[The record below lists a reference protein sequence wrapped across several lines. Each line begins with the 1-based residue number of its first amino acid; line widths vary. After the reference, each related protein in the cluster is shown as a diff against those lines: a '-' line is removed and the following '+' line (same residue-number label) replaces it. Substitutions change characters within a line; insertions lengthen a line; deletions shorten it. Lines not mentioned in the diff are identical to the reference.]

1 MSTKPI
7 HRIFLLVSIVSFFGS
22 TALAAV
28 RVINSAPN
36 PSRENTN
43 VESSSVETQRQLQAD
58 RLQLKEQEQGYEIVL
73 KQEPNSRVAL
83 EGLVEVRLQMQNAK
97 GAIVPL
103 KKLTQLYPNQPKYET
118 LLGQVEKRV
127 SEGKGD
133 H

>member
-22 TALAAV
+22 TAFGAA
-28 RVINSAPN
+28 RIINNAPQ

-43 VESSSVETQRQLQAD
+43 VESSSVAAQRQLQTD

-73 KQEPNSRVAL
+73 KQEPNNRVAL
-83 EGLVEVRLQMQNAK
+83 EGLVEVSLQMQNTK
-97 GAIVPL
+97 GAIARL
-103 KKLTQLYPNQPKYET
+103 KKLTQLYPNQPKYKT

-127 SEGKGD
+127 SEGMSD